1 MYPKIIRQSYDG
13 AHAIPPAHYL
23 GYYNLDDLHT
33 HRQGGSMA
41 TPGVEAQEFG
51 EDWGGNVADKVGRG
65 LMSMRK
71 AARRAGC
78 LGNQQKSRTRRPTDM
93 LAQESTSEACG
104 RTFEWPADAEAFSR
118 AKVPAKPTKDSC
130 YSLNR
135 HKIYRRFAP
144 ALWVAKETQGSAEKE
159 AAEENRRGHRARHKE
174 WARRRDRKD
183 GWLAGGKGPRFTLLI
198 QTEIYA
204 HTIQGYKRF
213 PAAFFPFRSS
223 LPVLLP
229 LGCGGRQEKPPR
241 RSDHSPD
248 QLPDAVQLQAHP
260 LALSR
265 ATAHMEILEA

>member
-1 MYPKIIRQSYDG
+1 MWPTKWARLDVDEEGG
-13 AHAIPPAHYL
+13 AS
-23 GYYNLDDLHT
+23 G
-33 HRQGGSMA
+33 
-41 TPGVEAQEFG
+41 
-51 EDWGGNVADKVGRG
+51 
-65 LMSMRK
+65 
-71 AARRAGC
+71 GC

-118 AKVPAKPTKDSC
+118 AKVPAKPTKDSR

-183 GWLAGGKGPRFTLLI
+183 GWFAGGKGPRFTLLI

-213 PAAFFPFRSS
+213 PVKQQDEVIPRKYTQTRSGQ
-223 LPVLLP
+223 LMAV
-229 LGCGGRQEKPPR
+229 GCTEKPPR

-248 QLPDAVQLQAHP
+248 QLPMPFNFKPILWHSVGLSRKRIVWLMHQLQP
-260 LALSR
+260 P
-265 ATAHMEILEA
+265 E